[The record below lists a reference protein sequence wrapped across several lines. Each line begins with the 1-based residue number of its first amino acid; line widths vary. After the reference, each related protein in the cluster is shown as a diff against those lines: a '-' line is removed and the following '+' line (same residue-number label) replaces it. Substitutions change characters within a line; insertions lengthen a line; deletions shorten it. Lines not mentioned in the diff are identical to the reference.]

1 MKHYPHHI
9 SDFNNATRH
18 LTRVERSLYRDL
30 IELYY
35 ETEKPL
41 LLDVSA
47 LCRRIVANECLTDVE
62 RLLNEFFTETPI
74 GWYHARCEEEI
85 SKYQA
90 NNSQR
95 AQAGKASAAK
105 KALKKQQALNG
116 KSTTV
121 EAPFND
127 KSTEK
132 QNQSTNQPINQL
144 PPTVVKRPAK
154 KCPADFELTPEMVEW
169 ADRECPGVGVLKATA
184 KFRDH
189 TFKNAI
195 TDWPATWR
203 NWIRSDFDR
212 ITPNASPAK
221 NIHKFAAAARTIFGD
236 DADERRTIN
245 A

>member
-30 IELYY
+30 LELYY

-47 LCRRIVANECLTDVE
+47 LCRRILANECSTDVE
-62 RLLNEFFTETPI
+62 RLLNEFFTEIPM
-74 GWYHARCEEEI
+74 GWYHERCEEEI

-116 KSTTV
+116 VSTSV
-121 EAPFND
+121 EIPLDGA
-127 KSTEK
+127 ST
-132 QNQSTNQPINQL
+132 NQSTNQPINQL
-144 PPTVVKRPAK
+144 PPTVVKRPTK
-154 KCPADFELTPEMVEW
+154 KCPVDFEVTSELMAW
-169 ADRECPGVGVLKATA
+169 AEAECPNFPVARATA

-189 TFKNAI
+189 TFKNAMA
-195 TDWPATWR
+195 DWPATWR
-203 NWIRSDFDR
+203 NWIRSDFER
-212 ITPNASPAK
+212 AMPGAIPSKSP
-221 NIHKFAAAARTIFGD
+221 HKYAAAARTIFGD
-236 DADERRTIN
+236 SADERRTVN